1 MSAAAACCLDRCA
14 STFVAP
20 SNPLTPGPSPRRT
33 GARGAKPAR
42 AGGFRIPHF
51 AFRIP
56 NSAFRIP
63 NSALA
68 LIAFLFLFTS
78 PALHA
83 QTPQEIT
90 PESRVAL
97 DLGLEWLAANQ
108 GPEGNWGSN
117 DLGLVSMGVLAF
129 LSDGHM
135 PGKGKYGPTVE
146 RALNFILRNAKPS
159 GLLNI
164 VDRKR
169 DMYNHGLATFV
180 LGQMHGMT
188 GDQRIGQALD
198 KALKLIADTQCG
210 DGGWQYEAER
220 RSVGH
225 DLSLAVMQAKALR
238 SAVDSGLDVS
248 PDVISLAIRSVRQHY
263 WVSNANVNK
272 SDEDTQKRY
281 PGQFTYTGGSGNA
294 TTAMAA
300 AGVVCM
306 QEFGQYDDWRI
317 GKNME
322 VIKRAIAGTTP
333 GPKNSGRMPFD
344 PYTLYY
350 VGQALYQVGG
360 DDWQGFYPRLRDS
373 LVATQ
378 IHQPGTS
385 AKHGMWLDEARVR
398 GSGAALYSVSVG
410 CFILAIPNRYLPILQ
425 EGRIEGLKEKFGA
438 GATP

>member
-1 MSAAAACCLDRCA
+1 MKSQVGIRISNFGMPRAFALLLSILLARPLYAAEQ
-14 STFVAP
+14 P
-20 SNPLTPGPSPRRT
+20 
-33 GARGAKPAR
+33 
-42 AGGFRIPHF
+42 
-51 AFRIP
+51 
-56 NSAFRIP
+56 
-63 NSALA
+63 
-68 LIAFLFLFTS
+68 
-78 PALHA
+78 
-83 QTPQEIT
+83 EIT
-90 PESRVAL
+90 PESRAAL
-97 DLGLEWLAANQ
+97 DLGLDWLAANQ

-129 LSDGHM
+129 LADGHT
-135 PGKGKYGPTVE
+135 PGKGKYGPVVE
-146 RALNFILRNAKPS
+146 KALNFILKNAKPS

-188 GDQRIGQALD
+188 GDARIGSALD

-238 SAVDSGLDVS
+238 SAVDGGLDVA
-248 PDVISLAIRSVRQHY
+248 PDVIQSAIKSVRNHY
-263 WVSNANVNK
+263 WISAPAVRGGKA
-272 SDEDTQKRY
+272 DEETQKRY

-317 GKNME
+317 PKNMD
-322 VIKRAIAGTTP
+322 VIKRAIAGVAA

-360 DDWQGFYPRLRDS
+360 DDWRGFYPRLRDG

-378 IHQPGTS
+378 MHAPGVVQ
-385 AKHGMWLDEARVR
+385 KHGMWLDEARVR

-425 EGRIEGLKEKFGA
+425 EGRIEGLKEKFGV
-438 GATP
+438 GVTP